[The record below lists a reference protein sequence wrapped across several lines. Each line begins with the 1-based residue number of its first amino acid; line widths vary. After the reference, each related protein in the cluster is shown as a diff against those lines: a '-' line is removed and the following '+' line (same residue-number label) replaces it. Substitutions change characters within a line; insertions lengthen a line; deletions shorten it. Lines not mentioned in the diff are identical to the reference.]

1 MLLSFDQFSL
11 VIAAVAIVTAIFL
24 TSEWNVAARNIH
36 PPCISIQSRPE
47 YIPGYPP
54 RVRGFIET
62 ILEEGR
68 SYRKKQYREDDREP
82 VVDFLNTLFLIPTFC
97 NLSYTCYAII
107 QQVIEMRKQ
116 RELTIVQL
124 QARLERQDIR
134 FQPIDSA

>member
-1 MLLSFDQFSL
+1 MERRREEYPSPLYLNT
-11 VIAAVAIVTAIFL
+11 IATRIYPRLPAP
-24 TSEWNVAARNIH
+24 S
-36 PPCISIQSRPE
+36 SRI
-47 YIPGYPP
+47 Y
-54 RVRGFIET
+54 
-62 ILEEGR
+62 
-68 SYRKKQYREDDREP
+68 REP